1 MPEEI
6 LIKGYHAYWNLQK
19 GHNGVGVLSKKLP
32 ISFTNGIG
40 DEKLDEESRM
50 ITLEYEKFFIV
61 CVYAVNAG
69 RGLTT
74 IDKKIK
80 WNLMFDKYVQDLDKR
95 KPVIIAGDM
104 NCAHE
109 EIGMKFNRFL
119 LNSS

>member
-1 MPEEI
+1 M
-6 LIKGYHAYWNLQK
+6 KGYHAYWNLQK
-19 GHNGVGVLSKKLP
+19 GHNGVGILSKKLP

-50 ITLEYEKFFIV
+50 VTLEYEKFFLI

-74 IDKKIK
+74 IDKKMK
-80 WNLMFDKYVQDLDKR
+80 WNSMFDKYIHGLDK
-95 KPVIIAGDM
+95 KKSVIIAGDL

-109 EIGMKFNRFL
+109 DIGMNFNYTL
-119 LNSS
+119 ICSI